1 MTLDAN
7 FFVSL
12 FNIDMLDVYSLFT
25 RTTGETTTFEI
36 TLKRKPVDCP
46 YCGRPMIGHGHKT
59 KKIDH
64 PIIRNR
70 KGIILYHANRY
81 ICKRCSRTSF
91 EDNPFSMPG
100 FNSST
105 LLLQTL

>member
-12 FNIDMLDVYSLFT
+12 FNIDMLDVDSLFT

-36 TLKRKPVDCP
+36 TLKRRQMDCP
-46 YCGRPMIGHGHKT
+46 YCSGPMIGHGHKT

-64 PIIRNR
+64 PIIRNC
-70 KGIILYHANRY
+70 KGIILYHANRC
-81 ICKRCSRTSF
+81 ICKEYDEFIGILT
-91 EDNPFSMPG
+91 N
-100 FNSST
+100 
-105 LLLQTL
+105 